1 MDYKQDFKNY
11 YEKKL
16 QEDLDAAQQAA
27 AAQSYQTS
35 QAQTTGNALDSLIM
49 KYVGTGDIKEGLKQL
64 ATDLG
69 TAIYNYIISDK
80 YVQDELFNA
89 PDDKAKYVNLMT
101 QKIQQGACTTLVDL
115 LRHMAID
122 ISNAKNSIT
131 K

>member
-1 MDYKQDFKNY
+1 MDFKQQFKEY

-16 QEDLDAAQQAA
+16 QEDIELAQRSAAE
-27 AAQSYQTS
+27 QSYQT
-35 QAQTTGNALDSLIM
+35 QAMNSSLDTIVM
-49 KYVGTGDIKEGLKQL
+49 KYVGNGDIKEGLKQL

-101 QKIQQGACTTLVDL
+101 QKIQQGANATLVDL

>member
-1 MDYKQDFKNY
+1 MDFKQQFKEY

-16 QEDLDAAQQAA
+16 QEDIELAQKSAAE
-27 AAQSYQTS
+27 QSYQT
-35 QAQTTGNALDSLIM
+35 QAMNSSLDAVVM
-49 KYVGTGDIKEGLKQL
+49 KYVGNGDIKEGLKQL

-69 TAIYNYIISDK
+69 TAIYNYIISDR

-101 QKIQQGACTTLVDL
+101 QKIQQGANATLVDL

>member
-1 MDYKQDFKNY
+1 MDFKQQFKEY

-16 QEDLDAAQQAA
+16 QEDIELAQRSAAE
-27 AAQSYQTS
+27 QSYQT
-35 QAQTTGNALDSLIM
+35 QAMNSSLDSVVM
-49 KYVGTGDIKEGLKQL
+49 KYIGNGDIKEGLKQL

-69 TAIYNYIISDK
+69 TAIYNYVVSDK

-101 QKIQQGACTTLVDL
+101 QKIQQGANATLVDL

>member
-1 MDYKQDFKNY
+1 MDFKQQFKEY

-16 QEDLDAAQQAA
+16 QEDLAVAQQSAA
-27 AAQSYQTS
+27 EQSYQT
-35 QAQTTGNALDSLIM
+35 QAMNSSLDSVVL
-49 KYVGTGDIKEGLKQL
+49 KYVGNGDIKEGLKQL

-69 TAIYNYIISDK
+69 TAIYNYVISDK

-115 LRHMAID
+115 LRHMAVD
-122 ISNAKNSIT
+122 ISNAKNTIT

>member
-16 QEDLDAAQQAA
+16 QEEFEAAQQATA
-27 AAQSYQTS
+27 QQSYQAA
-35 QAQTTGNALDSLIM
+35 QAASSSLDSIVAR
-49 KYVGTGDIKEGLKQL
+49 YIGNDIKEGLKQL

-80 YVQDELFNA
+80 YIQDELFNA
-89 PDDKAKYVNLMT
+89 PDDKTSYIDLMT
-101 QKIQQGACTTLVDL
+101 QKIQKGANITLVDH
-115 LRHMAID
+115 LRKMAID
-122 ISNAKNSIT
+122 ISNAKNTIT

>member
-1 MDYKQDFKNY
+1 MDFKQQFKEY

-16 QEDLDAAQQAA
+16 QEDIELAQRSAAE
-27 AAQSYQTS
+27 QSYQT
-35 QAQTTGNALDSLIM
+35 QAMNSSLDTIVM
-49 KYVGTGDIKEGLKQL
+49 KYVGNGDIKEGLKQL

-101 QKIQQGACTTLVDL
+101 QKIQQGANATLIDL

>member
-1 MDYKQDFKNY
+1 MDFKQQFKEY

-16 QEDLDAAQQAA
+16 QEDIELAQKSAAE
-27 AAQSYQTS
+27 QSYQT
-35 QAQTTGNALDSLIM
+35 QAMNSSLDTIVM
-49 KYVGTGDIKEGLKQL
+49 KYVGNGDIKEGLKQL

-69 TAIYNYIISDK
+69 AAIYNYIISDK

-101 QKIQQGACTTLVDL
+101 QKIQQGANATLVDL

>member
-1 MDYKQDFKNY
+1 MDFKQQFKEY

-16 QEDLDAAQQAA
+16 QEDLEMAQRSAAE
-27 AAQSYQTS
+27 QSYQT
-35 QAQTTGNALDSLIM
+35 QAMNSSLDSIVM

-69 TAIYNYIISDK
+69 TAIYNYVISDK

>member
-1 MDYKQDFKNY
+1 MDFKQQFKEY

-16 QEDLDAAQQAA
+16 QEDIELAQRSAAE
-27 AAQSYQTS
+27 QSYQT
-35 QAQTTGNALDSLIM
+35 QAMNSSLDSIVM
-49 KYVGTGDIKEGLKQL
+49 KYVGNGDIKEGLKQL

-101 QKIQQGACTTLVDL
+101 QKIQQGANATLVDL